1 MNRYWERCDLCHW
14 NYDIIGKMET
24 FSRDTE
30 HIMSK
35 IGMKDDDLS
44 YHEHKSAG
52 DSTEHLTLELFSKL
66 PKSLVKQLYQ
76 RYKIDFEMFEYDAK
90 PFM

>member
-1 MNRYWERCDLCHW
+1 
-14 NYDIIGKMET
+14 
-24 FSRDTE
+24 
-30 HIMSK
+30 
-35 IGMKDDDLS
+35 MKDNDLS